1 MISFHARVAMQR
13 NNAAFV
19 LAMCLAVVCHLA
31 AAQGRDWDKLRDG
44 IRRLRME
51 LARQDVYTFV
61 TNRTTTPRVAPYI
74 HSQCWVDWLPKGE
87 ERRRAVSKSRTPS
100 PLVYRERL
108 TPNTSYGYPH
118 CNSQQNTKVRRSF
131 K

>member
-31 AAQGRDWDKLRDG
+31 AAQGRDWEKLRDG

-87 ERRRAVSKSRTPS
+87 ERRCVVSKSRTPS
-100 PLVYRERL
+100 SVGRAGERH
-108 TPNTSYGYPH
+108 PRAVIGAAAARGR
-118 CNSQQNTKVRRSF
+118 CNYCACAQVS
-131 K
+131 